1 MAGCACISPIF
12 YRRNEMLLIEQ
23 ILNGLLVG
31 SYYTLLALGL
41 SIIFSLGG
49 VVNLAHGA
57 FYACGA
63 YLTVTITAQLGF
75 SAAFVV
81 TPVMVGIIGIIIEM
95 LCIRKLYPKD
105 PILTL
110 LFTFGLAMSAEQT
123 FRLLFG
129 ASIIP
134 FSIPE
139 FLSGQIH
146 IGDFLYSN
154 YRLAILVVTA
164 LAIAGL
170 WLLFNKTSF
179 GLVVRAGVEDSEM
192 VRAMGISVK
201 PILSI
206 VFAIGVGLAAIAG
219 GMSASLMGVQPAMGN
234 DILTAAFVICVLG
247 GLGSFW
253 GVVLAGL
260 IVGVLKGV
268 TAYYFPPAA
277 EGSMYALM
285 VLVLIFRPRGLLGER
300 FARLE

>member
-1 MAGCACISPIF
+1 
-12 YRRNEMLLIEQ
+12 MLLIEQ

-57 FYACGA
+57 FYAFGA
-63 YLTVTITAQLGF
+63 YLTVVITAQLGF
-75 SAAFVV
+75 PVAFVV
-81 TPVMVGIIGIIIEM
+81 SPVVVGLVGVTIEM
-95 LCIRKLYPKD
+95 LFIRKLYPKD

-110 LFTFGLAMSAEQT
+110 LFTFGLAISAEQF
-123 FRLLFG
+123 FRLTFG
-129 ASIIP
+129 ASTIP

-139 FLSGQIH
+139 FLGGQFR
-146 IGDFLYSN
+146 IGDFLYSY
-154 YRLAILVVTA
+154 YRLAILAVTST
-164 LAIAGL
+164 AIAGL

-179 GLVVRAGVEDSEM
+179 GLVVRAGVEDTEM
-192 VRAMGISVK
+192 VQAMGISVK

-206 VFAIGVGLAAIAG
+206 VFAIGVGLAAVAG
-219 GMSASLMGVQPAMGN
+219 GMSASLMGVHPAMGN
-234 DILTAAFVICVLG
+234 EILTAAFVICVLG

-268 TAYYFPPAA
+268 TALYFPPAA

>member
-1 MAGCACISPIF
+1 MHVHPVVICTCNAMP
-12 YRRNEMLLIEQ
+12 LIEQ

-31 SYYTLLALGL
+31 TYYTLLALGL

-57 FYACGA
+57 FYAFGA
-63 YLTVTITAQLGF
+63 YLTVAITAELGF
-75 SAAFVV
+75 SAAFVLS
-81 TPVMVGIIGIIIEM
+81 PVIVGIIGVVIEM
-95 LCIRKLYPKD
+95 TCIRKLYPKD

-110 LFTFGLAMSAEQT
+110 LFTFGLAIAAEQM
-123 FRLLFG
+123 FRLMFG
-129 ASIIP
+129 ASTLP
-134 FSIPE
+134 FSIPA
-139 FLSGQIH
+139 FLGGQIH
-146 IGDFLYSN
+146 IGDFLYSY
-154 YRLAILVVTA
+154 YRLAILVVTTF
-164 LAIAGL
+164 AIGGL

-179 GLVVRAGVEDSEM
+179 GLVVRAGVEDAEM

-219 GMSASLMGVQPAMGN
+219 GMSASLMGVHPAMGN
-234 DILTAAFVICVLG
+234 EILTAAFVICVLG

-260 IVGVLKGV
+260 FVGVLKGI
-268 TAYYFPPAA
+268 TALYFPPAA

>member
-1 MAGCACISPIF
+1 
-12 YRRNEMLLIEQ
+12 MLLEQ

-57 FYACGA
+57 FYALGA
-63 YLTVTITAQLGF
+63 YLTVVITEQLGF
-75 SAAFVV
+75 SAAFVLS
-81 TPVMVGIIGIIIEM
+81 PVIVGILGVIIET

-105 PILTL
+105 PTLTL
-110 LFTFGLAMSAEQT
+110 LFTMGLAISAEQA
-123 FRLLFG
+123 FRLMFG
-129 ASIIP
+129 ASTLP

-139 FLSGQIH
+139 FLGGQIH
-146 IGDFLYSN
+146 IGQFIYSN
-154 YRLAILVVTA
+154 YRLAILAVTTT
-164 LAIAGL
+164 AIAGL

-179 GLVVRAGVEDSEM
+179 GLILRAGVSDVEM
-192 VRAMGISVK
+192 VRAMGINVK
-201 PILSI
+201 PILST

-219 GMSASLMGVQPAMGN
+219 GMSASLMGVHPAMGN
-234 DILTAAFVICVLG
+234 EIITAAFVICVLG

-253 GVVLAGL
+253 GVVLAGMF
-260 IVGVLKGV
+260 VGVLKGV
-268 TAYYFPPAA
+268 TALYFPPAA

-285 VLVLIFRPRGLLGER
+285 VLVLIFKPRGLLGQK

>member
-1 MAGCACISPIF
+1 MHPVIIYTCNAMP
-12 YRRNEMLLIEQ
+12 LIEQ

-31 SYYTLLALGL
+31 TYYTLLALGL

-57 FYACGA
+57 FYAFGA
-63 YLTVTITAQLGF
+63 YLTVAITAELGF
-75 SAAFVV
+75 SAAFVLS
-81 TPVMVGIIGIIIEM
+81 PVIVGIIGVVIEM
-95 LCIRKLYPKD
+95 TCIRKLYPKD

-110 LFTFGLAMSAEQT
+110 LFTFGLAIAAEQM
-123 FRLLFG
+123 FRLMFG
-129 ASIIP
+129 ASTLP
-134 FSIPE
+134 FSIPA
-139 FLSGQIH
+139 FLGGQIH
-146 IGDFLYSN
+146 IGDFLYSY
-154 YRLAILVVTA
+154 YRLAILVVTTF
-164 LAIAGL
+164 AIGGL

-179 GLVVRAGVEDSEM
+179 GLVVRAGVEDAEM

-219 GMSASLMGVQPAMGN
+219 GMSASLMGVHPAMGN
-234 DILTAAFVICVLG
+234 EILTAAFVICVLG

-260 IVGVLKGV
+260 FVGVLKGI
-268 TAYYFPPAA
+268 TALYFPPAA

-300 FARLE
+300 LARLE

>member
-1 MAGCACISPIF
+1 M
-12 YRRNEMLLIEQ
+12 MLLEQ

-57 FYACGA
+57 FYALGA
-63 YLTVTITAQLGF
+63 YLTVVITEKLGF
-75 SAAFVV
+75 PAAFVLS
-81 TPVMVGIIGIIIEM
+81 PVIVGILGVIIEI

-105 PILTL
+105 PTLTL
-110 LFTFGLAMSAEQT
+110 LFTMGLAISAEQA
-123 FRLLFG
+123 FRLMFG
-129 ASIIP
+129 ASTLP

-139 FLSGQIH
+139 FLGGQIH
-146 IGDFLYSN
+146 IGQFIYSN
-154 YRLAILVVTA
+154 YRLAILAVTTT
-164 LAIAGL
+164 AIAGL

-179 GLVVRAGVEDSEM
+179 GLILRAGVSDVEM
-192 VRAMGISVK
+192 VRAMGINVK
-201 PILSI
+201 PILST

-219 GMSASLMGVQPAMGN
+219 GMSASLMGVHPAMGN
-234 DILTAAFVICVLG
+234 EIITAAFVICVLG

-253 GVVLAGL
+253 GVVLAGMF
-260 IVGVLKGV
+260 VGVLKGV
-268 TAYYFPPAA
+268 TALYFPPAA

-285 VLVLIFRPRGLLGER
+285 VLVLIFKPRGLLGQK

>member
-1 MAGCACISPIF
+1 M
-12 YRRNEMLLIEQ
+12 MLLEQ

-57 FYACGA
+57 FYALGA
-63 YLTVTITAQLGF
+63 YLTVVITAKLGF
-75 SAAFVV
+75 PAAFVLS
-81 TPVMVGIIGIIIEM
+81 PVIVGILGVIIET

-105 PILTL
+105 PTLTL
-110 LFTFGLAMSAEQT
+110 LFTMGLAISAEQA
-123 FRLLFG
+123 FRLMFG
-129 ASIIP
+129 ASTLP

-139 FLSGQIH
+139 FLGGQIH
-146 IGDFLYSN
+146 IGQFIYSN
-154 YRLAILVVTA
+154 YRLAILAVTTT
-164 LAIAGL
+164 AIAGL

-179 GLVVRAGVEDSEM
+179 GLILRAGVSDVEM
-192 VRAMGISVK
+192 VRAMGINVK
-201 PILSI
+201 PILST

-219 GMSASLMGVQPAMGN
+219 GMSASLMGVHPAMGN
-234 DILTAAFVICVLG
+234 EIITAAFVICVLG

-253 GVVLAGL
+253 GVVLAGMF
-260 IVGVLKGV
+260 VGVLKGV
-268 TAYYFPPAA
+268 TALYFPPAA

-285 VLVLIFRPRGLLGER
+285 VLVLIFKPRGLLGQK

>member
-1 MAGCACISPIF
+1 MHVHPVIIYTCNAMP
-12 YRRNEMLLIEQ
+12 LIEQ

-31 SYYTLLALGL
+31 TYYTLLALGL

-57 FYACGA
+57 FYAFGA
-63 YLTVTITAQLGF
+63 YLTVAITAKLGF
-75 SAAFVV
+75 SAAFVLS
-81 TPVMVGIIGIIIEM
+81 PVIVGIIGVVIEM
-95 LCIRKLYPKD
+95 TCIRKLYPKD

-110 LFTFGLAMSAEQT
+110 LFTFGLAIAAEQM
-123 FRLLFG
+123 FRLMFG
-129 ASIIP
+129 ASTLP
-134 FSIPE
+134 FSIPA
-139 FLSGQIH
+139 FLGGQLH
-146 IGDFLYSN
+146 IGDFLYSY
-154 YRLAILVVTA
+154 YRLAILVVTTF
-164 LAIAGL
+164 AIGGL

-179 GLVVRAGVEDSEM
+179 GLVVRAGVEDAEM

-219 GMSASLMGVQPAMGN
+219 GMSASLMGVHPAMGN
-234 DILTAAFVICVLG
+234 EILTAAFVICVLG

-260 IVGVLKGV
+260 FVGVLKGI
-268 TAYYFPPAA
+268 TALYFPPAA

>member
-1 MAGCACISPIF
+1 M
-12 YRRNEMLLIEQ
+12 MLLEQ

-57 FYACGA
+57 FYALGA
-63 YLTVTITAQLGF
+63 YLTVVITEKLGF
-75 SAAFVV
+75 PAAFVLS
-81 TPVMVGIIGIIIEM
+81 PVIVGIIGVIIET

-105 PILTL
+105 PTLTL
-110 LFTFGLAMSAEQT
+110 LFTMGLAISAEQA
-123 FRLLFG
+123 FRLMFG
-129 ASIIP
+129 ASTLP

-139 FLSGQIH
+139 FLGGQIH
-146 IGDFLYSN
+146 IGQFIYSN
-154 YRLAILVVTA
+154 YRLAILAVTTT
-164 LAIAGL
+164 AIAGL

-179 GLVVRAGVEDSEM
+179 GLILRAGVSDVEM
-192 VRAMGISVK
+192 VRAMGINVK
-201 PILSI
+201 PILST

-219 GMSASLMGVQPAMGN
+219 GMSASLMGVHPAMGN
-234 DILTAAFVICVLG
+234 EIITAAFVICVLG

-253 GVVLAGL
+253 GVVLAGMF
-260 IVGVLKGV
+260 VGVLKGV
-268 TAYYFPPAA
+268 TALYFPPAA

-285 VLVLIFRPRGLLGER
+285 VLVLIFKPRGLLGQK

>member
-1 MAGCACISPIF
+1 M
-12 YRRNEMLLIEQ
+12 MLLEQ

-57 FYACGA
+57 FYALGA
-63 YLTVTITAQLGF
+63 YLTVVITEKLGF
-75 SAAFVV
+75 PAAFVLS
-81 TPVMVGIIGIIIEM
+81 PVIVGILGVIIEI

-105 PILTL
+105 PTLTL
-110 LFTFGLAMSAEQT
+110 LFTMGLAISAEQA
-123 FRLLFG
+123 FRLMFG
-129 ASIIP
+129 ASTLP

-139 FLSGQIH
+139 FLGGQIH
-146 IGDFLYSN
+146 VGQFIYSN
-154 YRLAILVVTA
+154 YRLAILAVTTT
-164 LAIAGL
+164 AIGGL

-179 GLVVRAGVEDSEM
+179 GLILRAGVSDVEM
-192 VRAMGISVK
+192 VRAMGINVK
-201 PILSI
+201 PILST

-219 GMSASLMGVQPAMGN
+219 GMSASLMGVHPAMGN
-234 DILTAAFVICVLG
+234 EIITAAFVICVLG

-253 GVVLAGL
+253 GVVLAGMF
-260 IVGVLKGV
+260 VGVLKGV
-268 TAYYFPPAA
+268 TALYFPPAA

-285 VLVLIFRPRGLLGER
+285 VLVLIFKPRGLLGQK

>member
-1 MAGCACISPIF
+1 M
-12 YRRNEMLLIEQ
+12 MLLEQ

-57 FYACGA
+57 FYALGA
-63 YLTVTITAQLGF
+63 YLTVVITEKLGF
-75 SAAFVV
+75 PAAFVLS
-81 TPVMVGIIGIIIEM
+81 PVIVGILGVIIET

-105 PILTL
+105 PTLTL
-110 LFTFGLAMSAEQT
+110 LFTMGLAISAEQA
-123 FRLLFG
+123 FRLMFG
-129 ASIIP
+129 ASTLP

-139 FLSGQIH
+139 FLGGQIH
-146 IGDFLYSN
+146 IGQFIYSN
-154 YRLAILVVTA
+154 YRLAILAVTTT
-164 LAIAGL
+164 AIAGL

-179 GLVVRAGVEDSEM
+179 GLILRAGVSDVEM

-201 PILSI
+201 PILST

-219 GMSASLMGVQPAMGN
+219 GMSASLMGVHPAMGN
-234 DILTAAFVICVLG
+234 EIITAAFVICVLG

-253 GVVLAGL
+253 GVVLAGMF
-260 IVGVLKGV
+260 VGVLKGV
-268 TAYYFPPAA
+268 TALYFPPAA

-285 VLVLIFRPRGLLGER
+285 VLVLIFKPRGLLGQK

>member
-1 MAGCACISPIF
+1 
-12 YRRNEMLLIEQ
+12 
-23 ILNGLLVG
+23 
-31 SYYTLLALGL
+31 
-41 SIIFSLGG
+41 
-49 VVNLAHGA
+49 
-57 FYACGA
+57 
-63 YLTVTITAQLGF
+63 
-75 SAAFVV
+75 
-81 TPVMVGIIGIIIEM
+81 
-95 LCIRKLYPKD
+95 
-105 PILTL
+105 
-110 LFTFGLAMSAEQT
+110 
-123 FRLLFG
+123 
-129 ASIIP
+129 
-134 FSIPE
+134 
-139 FLSGQIH
+139 
-146 IGDFLYSN
+146 
-154 YRLAILVVTA
+154 
-164 LAIAGL
+164 
-170 WLLFNKTSF
+170 
-179 GLVVRAGVEDSEM
+179 VVRAGVEDAEM

>member
-1 MAGCACISPIF
+1 M
-12 YRRNEMLLIEQ
+12 MLLEQ

-57 FYACGA
+57 FYALGA
-63 YLTVTITAQLGF
+63 YLTVVITEKLGF
-75 SAAFVV
+75 PAAFVLS
-81 TPVMVGIIGIIIEM
+81 PVIVGILGVIIET
-95 LCIRKLYPKD
+95 LCIRKLYAKD
-105 PILTL
+105 PTLTL
-110 LFTFGLAMSAEQT
+110 LFTMGLAISAEQA
-123 FRLLFG
+123 FRLMFG
-129 ASIIP
+129 ASTLP

-139 FLSGQIH
+139 FLGGQIH
-146 IGDFLYSN
+146 IGQFIYSN
-154 YRLAILVVTA
+154 YRLAILAVTTT
-164 LAIAGL
+164 AIAGL

-179 GLVVRAGVEDSEM
+179 GLILRAGVSDVEM

-201 PILSI
+201 PILST

-219 GMSASLMGVQPAMGN
+219 GMSASLMGVHPAMGN
-234 DILTAAFVICVLG
+234 EIITAAFVICVLG

-253 GVVLAGL
+253 GVVLAGMF
-260 IVGVLKGV
+260 VGVLKGV
-268 TAYYFPPAA
+268 TALYFPPAA

-285 VLVLIFRPRGLLGER
+285 VLVLIFKPRGLLGQK

>member
-1 MAGCACISPIF
+1 MHVHPVIIYTCNAMP
-12 YRRNEMLLIEQ
+12 LIEQ

-31 SYYTLLALGL
+31 TYYTLLALGL

-57 FYACGA
+57 FYAFGA
-63 YLTVTITAQLGF
+63 YLTVAITAELGF
-75 SAAFVV
+75 SAAFVLS
-81 TPVMVGIIGIIIEM
+81 PVIVGIIGVVIEM
-95 LCIRKLYPKD
+95 TCIRKLYPKD

-110 LFTFGLAMSAEQT
+110 LFTFGLAIAAEQM
-123 FRLLFG
+123 FRLMFG
-129 ASIIP
+129 ASTLP
-134 FSIPE
+134 FSIPA
-139 FLSGQIH
+139 FLGGQLH
-146 IGDFLYSN
+146 IGDFLYSY
-154 YRLAILVVTA
+154 YRLAILVVTTF
-164 LAIAGL
+164 AIGGL

-179 GLVVRAGVEDSEM
+179 GLVVRAGVEDAEM

-219 GMSASLMGVQPAMGN
+219 GMSASLMGVHPAMGN
-234 DILTAAFVICVLG
+234 EILTAAFVICVLG

-260 IVGVLKGV
+260 FVGVLKGI
-268 TAYYFPPAA
+268 TALYFPPAA